1 VGDHPLM
8 YASRNGNLETVM
20 EMVPYCKTEEVE
32 GAIFLAASGGY
43 HALVGALLE
52 QTDVSPNAIS
62 SGHSGP
68 GTYIGAQ
75 ETLLMVATGS
85 LESQSVKILLHKGA
99 DVYTATPPTPSYML
113 ASGRKPPYGQPG
125 GRTAL
130 HKLAM
135 AATDQKLTAVKE
147 ILNMLLAAGAD
158 INTRDS
164 LGNTP
169 LLLTLTE
176 NTRDSK
182 PAVLDLFLAAGSDP
196 CVVNT
201 DGDTLLHRACK
212 NLTSTDITAT
222 LLRYKADPN
231 QARHESGMTP
241 LHL

>member
-1 VGDHPLM
+1 M
-8 YASRNGNLETVM
+8 YASSNGNLETVM
-20 EMVPYCKTEEVE
+20 EMIPYCKIEELE
-32 GAIFLAASGGY
+32 DAIFSAASRGH

-52 QTDVSPNAIS
+52 KTDVSPNAIS

-68 GTYIGAQ
+68 GCLDHSVAHD
-75 ETLLMVATGS
+75 TLLMVATRS
-85 LESQSVKILLHKGA
+85 LEPQSVKILLHKGA
-99 DVYTATPPTPSYML
+99 DVHTPTPPTPSYML
-113 ASGRKPPYGQPG
+113 ASGRNHPHAQPG

-130 HKLAM
+130 HNLAM
-135 AATDQKLTAVKE
+135 AAADQKLTAVKE

-169 LLLTLTE
+169 LLLTLTD
-176 NTRDSK
+176 NTRNSN
-182 PAVLDLFLAAGSDP
+182 PAVLDLLLAAGSDP

-212 NLTSTDITAT
+212 SLVSTDITAT